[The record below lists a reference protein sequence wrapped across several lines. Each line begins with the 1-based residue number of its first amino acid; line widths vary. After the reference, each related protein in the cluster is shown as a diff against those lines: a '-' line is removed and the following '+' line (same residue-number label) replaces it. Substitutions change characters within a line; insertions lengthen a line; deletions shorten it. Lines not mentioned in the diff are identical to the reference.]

1 MSYVDIAKEVGISRI
16 AVKSRIDALEEK
28 QIIEQYTIIV
38 NPDFEMNGQ
47 SFYQWLMNVN
57 ISIENIR
64 RKNAMNDALQRL
76 EEMYIRDG
84 LTNLYNR
91 FGFERYSKEIY
102 RKCKTEK
109 RAMLILFADLNRL
122 KHINDDFGHENGDI
136 AIKTIAKVLIESK
149 MDEDVC
155 TRFGGD
161 EFILMGYDYTAS
173 KAEELIKK
181 VDEGL
186 QSANT
191 HNNYPYSISASMG
204 YYIIESGS
212 EISLKDA
219 IDMAD
224 HHMYQAKKQYMEQL
238 KK

>member
-1 MSYVDIAKEVGISRI
+1 
-16 AVKSRIDALEEK
+16 
-28 QIIEQYTIIV
+28 
-38 NPDFEMNGQ
+38 
-47 SFYQWLMNVN
+47 
-57 ISIENIR
+57 
-64 RKNAMNDALQRL
+64 
-76 EEMYIRDG
+76 
-84 LTNLYNR
+84 
-91 FGFERYSKEIY
+91 
-102 RKCKTEK
+102 
-109 RAMLILFADLNRL
+109 
-122 KHINDDFGHENGDI
+122 
-136 AIKTIAKVLIESK
+136 

-191 HNNYPYSISASMG
+191 QNNYPYSISASMG